1 MDDVHIAHFAAL
13 LRTHSKEKDR
23 QVINAVHDRQLF
35 EYLKLELSPAFPDD
49 SLVTLE
55 LVRGPNRDTSCIPD
69 RPPFREEKELLA
81 TAYASLALS
90 PSASRSAPRCGRSKT
105 TVERFPHKSMPGMP
119 APILK
124 VSANT
129 FVEIINGQLA
139 DFLHSRFILC
149 AFGFPCS

>member
-23 QVINAVHDRQLF
+23 QVINAVHDRELF

-81 TAYASLALS
+81 TAYASL
-90 PSASRSAPRCGRSKT
+90 
-105 TVERFPHKSMPGMP
+105 PHKSMPGMP